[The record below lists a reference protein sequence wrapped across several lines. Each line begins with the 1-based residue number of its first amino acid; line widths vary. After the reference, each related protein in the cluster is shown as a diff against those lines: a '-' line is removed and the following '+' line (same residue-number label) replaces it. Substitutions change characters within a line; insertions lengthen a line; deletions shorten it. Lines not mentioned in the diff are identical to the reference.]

1 VKEAITQGRNAMTE
15 SRVRKAGA
23 LVRAETLQADAL
35 ALLGYCSLFASVIG
49 VLLAMHGL

>member
-1 VKEAITQGRNAMTE
+1 MTE
-15 SRVRKAGA
+15 TESPVRKAGA